1 MPPSCVHLK
10 MGKTLSR
17 VLRAFSTTVTGANPL
32 TGGPGRGEGTDPS
45 DQAQPCWG
53 RCPALGA
60 GGGWQRE
67 TCPWRGTLVPLVGSP
82 PTPRAQRLTPSIRQD
97 EDAPLLT
104 GEPRARDGGQAQQGV
119 LGVSVVSGTAEAE
132 GPQTALLPAH
142 AQARGRGARSARGS
156 KARGL
161 CLAPSAVQP
170 AGSGCLLL
178 AARQPCAVQS
188 QVTGWTR
195 QRALSGP
202 LGGRCVPRCGLTPSL
217 GP

>member
-10 MGKTLSR
+10 MGETLSR
-17 VLRAFSTTVTGANPL
+17 VLRAFFTTVTGANPL
-32 TGGPGRGEGTDPS
+32 TGGPGRGKRGPILVTKRSPAGDA
-45 DQAQPCWG
+45 AQHSE
-53 RCPALGA
+53 LGA
-60 GGGWQRE
+60 GG
-67 TCPWRGTLVPLVGSP
+67 RGRRAHGEGRWSHWWVHLPRPEPSP
-82 PTPRAQRLTPSIRQD
+82 TPSIRQD
-97 EDAPLLT
+97 EDAPLPT
-104 GEPRARDGGQAQQGV
+104 GEPWARDGGQAQQGV

-195 QRALSGP
+195 QRALSGRS
-202 LGGRCVPRCGLTPSL
+202 GVAACRDAA
-217 GP
+217 